1 MWGALIGFIVTSTVV
16 ALQLP
21 QQVTAQ
27 DVLAFVT
34 EVKGKAQ
41 IVRASGGLAVGAVGG
56 RLFDGDT
63 IDVSGGTATLI
74 YLSGRSVEV
83 ADGTKHVV
91 KGISGGSYKLMGRVM
106 NTISEIAGPQN
117 EADRPVVHGM
127 ARDLAGLHGAMPAN
141 TQISDSDFIFKWD
154 ALEGVEE
161 YEVTLEDTTGN
172 VISTQMVSGTSI
184 KARNFPLQTGK
195 KFVWY
200 VQETGSFLPRSS
212 GRSWFEIASKDD
224 SKRVAESLT
233 KIDKA
238 ASSDARATLKA
249 ITLYKDGLYYEAE
262 QVLKKAQAK
271 RGLSTLETKLLNLAY
286 IKMERWDRLLS
297 PPEKEKEKEGIST
310 E

>member
-1 MWGALIGFIVTSTVV
+1 MWSALTGFIVISTAV

-27 DVLAFVT
+27 DAVAFVT

-41 IVRASGGLAVGAVGG
+41 ITRANGGSEVGAVGG
-56 RLFDGDT
+56 QLFDGDT
-63 IDVSGGTATLI
+63 IDVSGGTAALI

-83 ADGTKHVV
+83 TDGTKHVV
-91 KGISGGSYKLMGRVM
+91 KGISGGSSELMGRVM
-106 NTISEIAGPQN
+106 NTIAEIAGPQS

-141 TQISDSDFIFKWD
+141 TQISDSDFTFKWD

-161 YEVTLEDTTGN
+161 YEVTLEDTAGN
-172 VISTQMVSGTSI
+172 VISTQIVSGTSI
-184 KARNFPLQTGK
+184 KARDLPLQTGK
-195 KFVWY
+195 RFVWH

-212 GRSWFEIASKDD
+212 GRSWFEIAGKDD
-224 SKRVAESLT
+224 SKRVAKTLAE
-233 KIDKA
+233 IEKA
-238 ASSDARATLKA
+238 ASNDARATLKA

-262 QVLKKAQAK
+262 QLLKKAQAK
-271 RGLSTLETKLLNLAY
+271 RGLSTLETQLLNLAY
-286 IKMERWDRLLS
+286 IKMQRWDRLL
-297 PPEKEKEKEGIST
+297 PPPAKEKEKVGIST